1 MIKTE
6 HKETTQDIAD
16 RYCQHSKIFPLI
28 EQISDYNLR
37 QGLHKIYC
45 ERFIEQYKGKTTK
58 PSLWEV
64 TGGRE
69 YDSEEILDYGK
80 DILMVLNIVQLSAGK
95 VPVHEHTL
103 RLF

>member
-1 MIKTE
+1 MIKTG
-6 HKETTQDIAD
+6 HKEDYQDLAD
-16 RYCQHSKIFPLI
+16 RYCSYSKIFPLI

-58 PSLWEV
+58 PSPWDV

-69 YDSEEILDYGK
+69 YDPDEILDYGK

-95 VPVHEHTL
+95 VPVSERTL